1 MPERDLMRSKLRT
14 ILAVSALAV
23 LILAVTLVFENQSR
37 VWVITGLTVLPLAW
51 SALTA
56 VYLWWLKGRQADAS
70 TPTTPAEA
78 AAAAEWLAG
87 ETAARWRLEAAD
99 RHITTPA
106 AAKVRWHWAPEAV
119 SVTAAEAA
127 VPLPPGAGPAALPG
141 TGPPAAILSSGLVT
155 KLHDEVYAR
164 LTAGRLVLTG
174 GPGAGKTGAM
184 ILLLLAALD
193 WRDRQ
198 PDGARSRVPVPAWL
212 TLGGWNPAAEPLADW
227 VVGVLNRDY
236 PALRASTYG
245 ADAAATLLRTGRIAL
260 FLDGFDELPAE
271 LRTAALRRLNSEAGD
286 LRVVLSSRP
295 AEYELALR
303 DVNLD
308 NCAVIELRPI
318 RAAEAAAYLLRGQA
332 GPSRDRWQPL
342 ARYLEDNPDSVV
354 AKALDNPLTL
364 SMARDAYALRD
375 PVALT
380 EPGLFPAPDA
390 VTGHLIDQFLVTAY
404 KDERE
409 RARAIGWLV
418 WIAGN
423 MGAGQDLRWWDI
435 AGWVPGSRLR
445 LARGLLVGLVGCPL
459 VTLLGWLTYRASWHA
474 ALSPGIAVWIA
485 PGLAV
490 GLGVGLLTG
499 LYLRLESGPA
509 AGTGATGWR
518 AATARMVQGLRVAS
532 LLFAAL
538 LASGLPA
545 NLIAVVLVRQGS
557 QPYAWVLS
565 GLWIALFVLV
575 LWGWRRLRGR
585 RRPRSPQGRGPLL
598 ETDNT
603 RVVSAML
610 AIGGPAALWGGLL
623 GGTGAA
629 VLAGWASVI
638 IVLPNVW
645 IMGLLWGGAR
655 GGRGGGPW
663 ALSPRWPRPAWLVP
677 FGLLAFP
684 LVIPRWVSGWVTPA
698 ADAPSATAMSA
709 YRADRR
715 SSVIYAGSFVVMLVI
730 PALIFIVAGLSLSK
744 PLPSVTEDIIH
755 VALVLAWVAV
765 AGVVVWC
772 TAWLCSGQ
780 VPLVNLTQLVLLPS
794 RGRVSFARL
803 LDDAHRRQVLRQA
816 GTVYQFRHAALQSRL
831 ACWPADRGK
840 EAPTGSGSAASV
852 AAAPLQPR

>member
-1 MPERDLMRSKLRT
+1 MPERDLMRSHLKT
-14 ILAVSALAV
+14 ILAVFALAV
-23 LILAVTLVFENQSR
+23 LIIAVVLVFENQRR
-37 VWVITGLTVLPLAW
+37 VWVITGLAVLPLAW

-56 VYLWWLKGRQADAS
+56 VYLWWLKGRRVDAAV
-70 TPTTPAEA
+70 PTTPAQA
-78 AAAAEWLAG
+78 AAAADWLAG
-87 ETAARWRLEAAD
+87 ETAARWGQEAAD

-106 AAKVRWHWAPEAV
+106 PAKVRWHWAPAAV

-127 VPLPPGAGPAALPG
+127 VPPPPGAGPAPLPG
-141 TGPPAAILSSGLVT
+141 TGLPAAILSSGLVT

-164 LTAGRLVLTG
+164 LASGRLVLTG

-271 LRTAALRRLNSEAGD
+271 LRTAAVRRLNTEASE

-332 GPSRDRWQPL
+332 GPSRDRWQPV
-342 ARYLEDNPDSVV
+342 ASYLEDKPDSVV

-364 SMARDAYALRD
+364 SMARDAYAVRD

-380 EPGLFPAPDA
+380 APDVFPSTDA

-409 RARAIGWLV
+409 RVRAIGWLV

-435 AGWVPGSRLR
+435 AGWVPGWRLR
-445 LARGLLVGLVGCPL
+445 LARGLLAGLVIGPL
-459 VTLLGWLTYRASWHA
+459 VTLLGWLTYRTVGDATPP
-474 ALSPGIAVWIA
+474 PGIAVWAA
-485 PGLAV
+485 PGLSI
-490 GLGVGLLTG
+490 GLGAGLLTG
-499 LYLRLESGPA
+499 LYFRLESGSLA
-509 AGTGATGWR
+509 ATGWR
-518 AATARMVQGLRVAS
+518 TTRGRLVRGLKTAS
-532 LLFAAL
+532 LLLMAVLVSAVPAGLVAAFVGANSPAYPWALYSVWIAAL
-538 LASGLPA
+538 
-545 NLIAVVLVRQGS
+545 VL
-557 QPYAWVLS
+557 
-565 GLWIALFVLV
+565 LV
-575 LWGWRRLRGR
+575 WGWQRLRRR
-585 RRPRSPQGRGPLL
+585 RRPPPGEDRPWL
-598 ETDNT
+598 ETGT
-603 RVVSAML
+603 ARVVTVTL
-610 AIGGPAALWGGLL
+610 AVGAPAALWGGLL
-623 GGTGAA
+623 GGPGTAGLAA
-629 VLAGWASVI
+629 YTSVLFA
-638 IVLPNVW
+638 LPYIW
-645 IMGLLWGGAR
+645 IMGLLWHGAR

-677 FGLLAFP
+677 FGLLTFP

-698 ADAPSATAMSA
+698 ADAPSATAVST

-715 SSVIYAGSFVVMLVI
+715 SSVIYAGSFVVMLAI
-730 PALIFIVAGLSLSK
+730 PTCIGAVLGFALGK
-744 PLPSVTEDIIH
+744 PSRSVSENVIH
-755 VALVLAWVAV
+755 VGVLLAWIAIGS
-765 AGVVVWC
+765 AVVWC

-816 GTVYQFRHAALQSRL
+816 GTVYQFRHAALQARL
-831 ACWPADRGK
+831 AGWPAGREKGAQAD
-840 EAPTGSGSAASV
+840 SGSTAAV
-852 AAAPLQPR
+852 KAEPLQPR